1 MTPRR
6 REQVSWALY
15 SWANH
20 SFSTTI
26 LVGFFP
32 IFFAQYWAKGVA
44 GSVSTF
50 YLGAINSAA
59 AFIVMLM
66 APWLGALADRLAW
79 KKRLLA
85 VFTVIGAVASAG
97 LATVGEGQW
106 LPAAIIFGVAS
117 IGFYSGSSFQDALLV
132 QVAEPSESDRISA
145 LGYAFGYL
153 GGGLLLLANVALV
166 LHPAWFGL
174 PDAIAATKVAFVA
187 VGIWWALF
195 SIPTFRDVPEP
206 APLATTATWRDLW
219 ETLRRVARDRPVRS
233 FLIAYWLYIDALG
246 TVQQMAVDFGAK
258 LGFSTGTLIGALLMV
273 QFLSFPSAIAF
284 GRIAGRIGTR
294 QAIYLGLAVFVLVT
308 CWAYVLR
315 TERQFFAMAVMV
327 ALVQGGVQSLS
338 RSYFTR
344 LIPRER
350 AGEYFGFYNMLG
362 KFAAVLGPLTVGIVA
377 AMTGDPHLSILALI
391 VFFAAGAFLLSRA
404 TPQQGD
410 SGILRA

>member
-1 MTPRR
+1 
-6 REQVSWALY
+6 VSPQRKQEIAWALY

-20 SFSTTI
+20 AFSTTI

-32 IFFAQYWAKGVA
+32 IFFAQYWAKGVP
-44 GSVSTF
+44 GGTSTF

-85 VFTVIGAVASAG
+85 IFTVIGALASAG
-97 LATVGEGQW
+97 LAMVGEGQW
-106 LPAAIIFGVAS
+106 LQAAIVFALAS

-132 QVAEPSESDRISA
+132 QVAAARDSDRVSA
-145 LGYAFGYL
+145 LGYAYGYL
-153 GGGLLLLANVALV
+153 GGGVLLVINVVLV
-166 LHPAWFGL
+166 MHPAWFGL
-174 PDAIAATKVAFVA
+174 ADAVVATKIAFVL
-187 VGIWWALF
+187 VGLWWAGF
-195 SIPTFRDVPEP
+195 SIPTFRGVEEP
-206 APLATTATWRDLW
+206 APIATTATWSELW
-219 ETLRRVARDRPVRS
+219 QTLKRVVKDVPVRN
-233 FLIAYWLYIDALG
+233 FLLAYWLYIDALG

-258 LGFSTGTLIGALLMV
+258 LGFSTGTLIGALMMV
-273 QFLSFPSAIAF
+273 QFLSFPAAIVF

-294 QAIYLGLAVFVLVT
+294 RAIYLGLFVFVLVT

-315 TERQFFAMAVMV
+315 TELQFFLMAVMV

-338 RSYFTR
+338 RSFFSR

-362 KFAAVLGPLTVGIVA
+362 KFAAVLGPLTVGVVA
-377 AMTGDPHLSILALI
+377 RVTGDPHLSILALI
-391 VFFAAGAFLLSRA
+391 LFFAAGAALLARVREPA
-404 TPQQGD
+404 IMP
-410 SGILRA
+410 A

>member
-1 MTPRR
+1 MTPQRKQ
-6 REQVSWALY
+6 EIAWALY

-32 IFFAQYWAKGVA
+32 IFFAQYWAKGVP
-44 GSVSTF
+44 GGTSTF

-85 VFTVIGAVASAG
+85 IFTMIGALASAG
-97 LATVGEGQW
+97 LALIGEGQW
-106 LPAAIIFGVAS
+106 LQAAIVFAIAS

-132 QVAEPSESDRISA
+132 QVAAAHDSDRVSA
-145 LGYAFGYL
+145 LGYAYGYL
-153 GGGLLLLANVALV
+153 GGGVLLVINVVLV
-166 LHPAWFGL
+166 MHPAWFGL
-174 PDAIAATKVAFVA
+174 PDAVAATKIAFVL
-187 VGIWWALF
+187 VGLWWAGF
-195 SIPTFRDVPEP
+195 SVPTFRGVAEP
-206 APLATTATWRDLW
+206 APIATTATWAELW
-219 ETLRRVARDRPVRS
+219 QTLKHVAKDVPVRN
-233 FLIAYWLYIDALG
+233 FLLAYWLYIDALG

-258 LGFSTGTLIGALLMV
+258 LGFSTSTLIGALLMV
-273 QFLSFPSAIAF
+273 QFLSFPAAIAF
-284 GRIAGRIGTR
+284 GRIAGKIGTR
-294 QAIYLGLAVFVLVT
+294 RAIYIGLGVFVLVT

-315 TERQFFAMAVMV
+315 TALQFFLMAVMV

-338 RSYFTR
+338 RSFFSR

-362 KFAAVLGPLTVGIVA
+362 KFAAVLGPLTVGVVA
-377 AMTGDPHLSILALI
+377 RITGDPHLSILALI
-391 VFFAAGAFLLSRA
+391 VFFAAGAALLARVRDNDQPGMIR
-404 TPQQGD
+404 T
-410 SGILRA
+410 

>member
-1 MTPRR
+1 MTPQRKQ
-6 REQVSWALY
+6 EIAWASY

-32 IFFAQYWAKGVA
+32 IFFAQYWAKGVP
-44 GSVSTF
+44 GGTSTF

-85 VFTVIGAVASAG
+85 IFTVIGALASAG
-97 LATVGEGQW
+97 LALIGEGQW
-106 LPAAIIFGVAS
+106 LQAAIVFAIAS

-132 QVAEPSESDRISA
+132 QVADAHDSDRVSA
-145 LGYAFGYL
+145 LGYAYGYL
-153 GGGLLLLANVALV
+153 GGGVLLVINVVLV
-166 LHPAWFGL
+166 MHPAWFGL
-174 PDAIAATKVAFVA
+174 SDAVTATKIAFVL
-187 VGIWWALF
+187 VGLWWAGF
-195 SIPTFRDVPEP
+195 SIPTFRGVVEP
-206 APLATTATWRDLW
+206 APIATTATWADLW
-219 ETLRRVARDRPVRS
+219 RTLKRVANNVPVRN
-233 FLIAYWLYIDALG
+233 FLLAYWLYIDALG

-273 QFLSFPSAIAF
+273 QFLSFPAAIAF
-284 GRIAGRIGTR
+284 GRIAGKIGTR
-294 QAIYLGLAVFVLVT
+294 RAIYIGLGVFVLVT

-315 TERQFFAMAVMV
+315 TALQFFLMAVMV

-338 RSYFTR
+338 RSFFSR

-362 KFAAVLGPLTVGIVA
+362 KFAAVLGPLTVGVVA
-377 AMTGDPHLSILALI
+377 RITGDPHLSILALI
-391 VFFAAGAFLLSRA
+391 VFFAAGAALLARVRDDNEPAMIRA
-404 TPQQGD
+404 
-410 SGILRA
+410 